1 MVKAQFPQNRVVG
14 AVRSLAKK
22 DLLQQQGFDEIILDE
37 KGVLQ
42 TRRPDRVMMKDDQVV
57 VVDFKFGKENPK
69 YNKQVKG
76 YMQLLTKMGYKNIT
90 GYLWY
95 VDEEKI
101 EKV

>member
-1 MVKAQFPQNRVVG
+1 M
-14 AVRSLAKK
+14 
-22 DLLQQQGFDEIILDE
+22 
-37 KGVLQ
+37 Q

-101 EKV
+101 EKYESCSSHRHCPPSTND

>member
-1 MVKAQFPQNRVVG
+1 MKLQRKLFLLLKFKIGIPENG
-14 AVRSLAKK
+14 HSLMNVLLYTRKK
-22 DLLQQQGFDEIILDE
+22 GI
-37 KGVLQ
+37 LQ

-90 GYLWY
+90 S
-95 VDEEKI
+95 I
-101 EKV
+101 CNHFSN